1 MMPEEKRT
9 VKMPHN
15 VILEDRK
22 KLSVTG
28 VEDIDSFDEG
38 SITVYTAL
46 GELTVTG
53 IDLHINRLSVETG
66 ELLIEGDISAFK
78 YTEGRIQKEGFF
90 SRLFH

>member
-28 VEDIDSFDEG
+28 VELLLDAVRLAEQAAARNGWQDRLIFRRG
-38 SITVYTAL
+38 
-46 GELTVTG
+46 
-53 IDLHINRLSVETG
+53 DLRR
-66 ELLIEGDISAFK
+66 SAACC
-78 YTEGRIQKEGFF
+78 R
-90 SRLFH
+90 RWL

>member
-1 MMPEEKRT
+1 MAEEKRV

-22 KLSVTG
+22 KLSITG
-28 VEDIDSFDEG
+28 VEDIDNFDENA
-38 SITVYTAL
+38 ITVYTSL

-53 IDLHINRLSVETG
+53 LDLHINRLSIETG
-66 ELLIEGDISAFK
+66 ELLVEGEISALK
-78 YTEGRIQKEGFF
+78 YTEGRANKESFL

>member
-1 MMPEEKRT
+1 MPEEKRT

-38 SITVYTAL
+38 SITVYTVL
-46 GELTVTG
+46 GELTVTR
-53 IDLHINRLSVETG
+53 N
-66 ELLIEGDISAFK
+66 
-78 YTEGRIQKEGFF
+78 
-90 SRLFH
+90 